1 MDTLAQVV
9 QAFASLHF
17 QYLEQFGAAL
27 PPMIITVIL
36 HGLGMRL
43 AGVCYQRFGAT
54 KGGRR
59 KSGPHVILLI
69 SIVTIMLAT
78 HYLEVVVWAI
88 VYFQAKMLPDV
99 QTAMFFSINSYTTLG
114 ASNIT
119 LQGQWKGLDGF
130 EAITAMLMFG
140 WSTAVL
146 ANIVMESHSV
156 SE

>member
-1 MDTLAQVV
+1 VNFFLELA
-9 QAFASLHF
+9 QAFAALHY

-27 PPMIITVIL
+27 PPMIVTVIL
-36 HGLGMRL
+36 HGMGMRL
-43 AGVCYQRFGAT
+43 ASLCYQRSGA
-54 KGGRR
+54 GPRR
-59 KSGPHVILLI
+59 RKKSGPHVILLI
-69 SIVTIMLAT
+69 AIVAIMLAT

-88 VYFQAKMLPDV
+88 VYFQAKMLPDI

-119 LQGQWKGLDGF
+119 LPGQWKGLDGF

-146 ANIVMESHSV
+146 AAIVMESHSV
-156 SE
+156 NE